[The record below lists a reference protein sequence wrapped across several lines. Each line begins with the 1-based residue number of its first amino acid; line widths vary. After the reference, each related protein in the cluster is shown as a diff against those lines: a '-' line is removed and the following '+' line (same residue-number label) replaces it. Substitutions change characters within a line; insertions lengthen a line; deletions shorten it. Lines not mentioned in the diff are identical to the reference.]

1 MKVDDK
7 LLMKSL
13 NSAIVYSVQEKKG
26 KKPKERKFDESI
38 DLIMNLKDIDLKDPK
53 QRIDKELI
61 LPNPVSKSNKTNVC
75 VIASGDVLLHAKNM
89 GVDTMNQEDLEQ
101 LNTREKKE
109 KKKFV
114 SKYNFFIVEDKLMPL
129 IARYL
134 ARFLGPR
141 GKMPKPF
148 PAGYGI
154 VSSVDELE
162 NSIERYGRIVK
173 LQVKKAPILQ
183 VKVGK
188 KSMNKEDLIANIKA
202 IVDYTVDQM
211 AHKYNN
217 IRSMFIKTTMGKPIK
232 VDEDFLKTIGDK
244 RV

>member
-1 MKVDDK
+1 MKIDDK

-13 NSAIVYSVQEKKG
+13 DSAIVYSVQEKEG
-26 KKPKERKFDESI
+26 KKPRERKFDESI

-61 LPNPVSKSNKTNVC
+61 LPNPVSISDKTQVC
-75 VIASGDVLLHAKNM
+75 VIASGDVLLQAKNM
-89 GVDTMNQEDLEQ
+89 KIDTMSKEDIEQ

-114 SKYNFFIVEDKLMPL
+114 NKYNFFIVEDKLMPT

-154 VSSVDELE
+154 VSSVEDLE
-162 NSIERYGRIVK
+162 NSVERYKKIVK
-173 LQVKKAPILQ
+173 LQIKKAPILQ

-188 KSMNKEDLIANIKA
+188 KSMNREELLANIKA
-202 IVDYTVDQM
+202 IIDYIVDQM

-232 VDEDFLKTIGDK
+232 VDEIFLKTIGDK
-244 RV
+244 QV